1 MKKYRVGHG
10 RIDIT
15 PLEVVPLAGYRNTSC
30 RLNKAV
36 RDPLYASCIAVTDG
50 EENTLLLISLDLM
63 CIRQEDVQQIRSR
76 IGERLGIPGTQVM
89 ICCTFTHAAPD
100 VMNREES
107 SIVRYQEML
116 NTRIV
121 LAAELAMSD
130 RKEADV
136 YIGDVET
143 ESLNFTRHCWGVSKK
158 TGETVPVGEN
168 YNQRFISRVTGSA
181 TEVDHTFHLVK
192 FVREGMKDLVLANYR
207 AHGIMCSNHN
217 EYDVSADWMGDFR
230 GEFERRNEADLVYFQ
245 GACGN
250 VSPYSL
256 IRTEEI
262 ARESEVYARFLT
274 NAVMPGLRKMTL
286 LEPALLKTRQKV
298 FLADPIPRDLEREEA
313 AEKVYKYWTESQDW
327 IRSFYY
333 GEPLGIN
340 NPFTADALVKR
351 KELPEKLPMEMD
363 VICLGELAFVA
374 APGGL
379 FDTFSVELEEKS
391 PYQKLIT
398 LGFANGYQGY
408 LPNREAFG
416 FSCVEADCAL
426 TAEGTGEEMTR
437 QYLQMLKEMKE
448 N

>member
-1 MKKYRVGHG
+1 MKKYRVGFG
-10 RIDIT
+10 RIDVT
-15 PLEVVPLAGYRNTSC
+15 PLEVVPLAGFGNTSH

-36 RDPLYASCIAVTDG
+36 RDPLYASCIAITDG

-63 CIRQEDVQQIRSR
+63 YIREEDVQQIRNR
-76 IGERLGIPGTQVM
+76 IQERLGIPGTQVM

-100 VMNREES
+100 VMNREEG
-107 SIVRYQEML
+107 SIARYQEML
-116 NTRIV
+116 NTRVV
-121 LAAELAMSD
+121 LAAELAVSD
-130 RKEADV
+130 RMEADV

-143 ESLNFTRHCWGVSKK
+143 ESLNFTRHYWGIDKK

-168 YNQRFISRVTGSA
+168 YNQRFVKRITGHAS
-181 TEVDHTFHLVK
+181 EIDHTFHMVK
-192 FVREGMKDLVLANYR
+192 FAREGLKDLVLANYR

-230 GEFERRNEADLVYFQ
+230 GEFERKNEADLVYFQ

-256 IRTEEI
+256 IRSEEI

-274 NAVMPGLRKMTL
+274 SAVMPGLRKMTPV
-286 LEPALLKTRQKV
+286 EPALLKTRQKV
-298 FLADPIPRDLEREEA
+298 FLADPIPREPEKEEA
-313 AEKVYKYWTESQDW
+313 AEKVYQYWTESHDW
-327 IRSFYY
+327 IRSFYF

-340 NPFTADALVKR
+340 NPFTADALLQR
-351 KELPEKLPMEMD
+351 KELPEKLPIEMD
-363 VICLGELAFVA
+363 VITLGELAFIA

-379 FDTFSVELEEKS
+379 FDTFSVELEDNA

-408 LPNREAFG
+408 LPNREAFD
-416 FSCVEADCAL
+416 FPCIEAECAL
-426 TAEGTGEEMTR
+426 TAKGTGEEMTEL
-437 QYLQMLKEMKE
+437 YLQMLKEMKE